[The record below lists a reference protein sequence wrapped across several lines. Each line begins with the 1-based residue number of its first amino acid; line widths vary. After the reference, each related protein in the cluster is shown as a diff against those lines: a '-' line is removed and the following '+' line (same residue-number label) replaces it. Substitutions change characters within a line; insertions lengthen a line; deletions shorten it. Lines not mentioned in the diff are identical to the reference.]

1 MTALRALLVSSLALD
16 VAALKTLLAS
26 LVALEMI
33 MLNEVLIPLPE
44 AVLEEALTA
53 DEADERIEDAADS
66 AELVIEATADCT
78 LLSEEVNED

>member
-44 AVLEEALTA
+44 AVLDDSLTA
-53 DEADERIEDAADS
+53 DEAEERMEDAADS
-66 AELVIEATADCT
+66 ADSVIEATADCT
-78 LLSEEVNED
+78 LLSEEVSDD